1 MRLLTLLTSLGL
13 ASQAFASPF
22 SCSPSLKDTNDMTL
36 EEMDAA
42 VQAYFAQLEPATKKT
57 ALHDVTGPE
66 AGADVRSNPP
76 RLILIH

>member
-1 MRLLTLLTSLGL
+1 
-13 ASQAFASPF
+13 
-22 SCSPSLKDTNDMTL
+22 MTL